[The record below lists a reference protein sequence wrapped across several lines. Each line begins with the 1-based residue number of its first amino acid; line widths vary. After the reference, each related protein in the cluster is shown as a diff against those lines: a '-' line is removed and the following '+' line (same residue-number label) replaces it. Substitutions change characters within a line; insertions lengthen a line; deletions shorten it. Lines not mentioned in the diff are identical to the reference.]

1 MIQQCSSIQDS
12 SSKIMNFVVDDL
24 LDFAQLNNEK
34 FRKDLKEFD
43 IHEAIEEVI
52 NIQKE
57 KATMQELE
65 LNAKYKPQA
74 IGQEVLSFFNESK
87 TELCNLE
94 DLVEIGSMTC
104 IVKSD
109 KRRI

>member
-1 MIQQCSSIQDS
+1 
-12 SSKIMNFVVDDL
+12 
-24 LDFAQLNNEK
+24 
-34 FRKDLKEFD
+34 
-43 IHEAIEEVI
+43 
-52 NIQKE
+52 
-57 KATMQELE
+57 MQELE